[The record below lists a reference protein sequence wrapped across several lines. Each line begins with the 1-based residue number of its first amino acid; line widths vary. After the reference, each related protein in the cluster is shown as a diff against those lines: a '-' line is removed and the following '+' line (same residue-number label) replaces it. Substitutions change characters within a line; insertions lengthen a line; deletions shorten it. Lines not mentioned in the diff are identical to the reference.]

1 MQEEDEDDYGKPSK
15 SQRKRDADVLQD
27 LGTKLTEL
35 APGALKKCALPE
47 ELLDAIRE
55 YQRLPNKQGA
65 LHRQRQF
72 IGKQMRDLTEEQVA
86 RIAAQVMEDV
96 TTVKRRYMA
105 LEELRTKLLKE
116 HKDAFEQLSKDK
128 PDADMELVRSLVKQ
142 AREEQRVEATP
153 LASRKLFQLL
163 RQLYGV

>member
-1 MQEEDEDDYGKPSK
+1 
-15 SQRKRDADVLQD
+15 
-27 LGTKLTEL
+27 
-35 APGALKKCALPE
+35 
-47 ELLDAIRE
+47 LLDAIRE

-65 LHRQRQF
+65 RHRQRQF
-72 IGKQMRDLTEEQVA
+72 IGKKMRDLSEEQVA
-86 RIAAQVMEDV
+86 RIAALLTEDV

-105 LEELRTKLLKE
+105 LEELRAKLLKE
-116 HKDAFEQLSKDK
+116 HKDAFEQLAKDK

-142 AREEQRVEATP
+142 ARDEQRRDVTP